1 MSDFHISVNNSQIR
15 MIFLMKIVLKLL
27 FIHLW
32 SIAIKLCFIFSKKI
46 SQISIN
52 GSDFW
57 SQPKISGFLQNNVRD
72 PRSQDP
78 DFLGLLL
85 QSIFRLSIV
94 AVSLAVVGI
103 VIMVFRKRFNNS
115 ECYC

>member
-1 MSDFHISVNNSQIR
+1 MHSSKKTKNVRDPILGMKMSDFHISVNNSQIS
-15 MIFLMKIVLKLL
+15 MIFIMKIVLKLL

-32 SIAIKLCFIFSKKI
+32 SFAIKLCFIFSKEI

-57 SQPKISGFLQNNVRD
+57 TQPKMSGFLQNNVRD

-78 DFLGLLL
+78 EFF
-85 QSIFRLSIV
+85 STKPR
-94 AVSLAVVGI
+94 
-103 VIMVFRKRFNNS
+103 
-115 ECYC
+115 